1 MPGYFW
7 SAQFHGDESKI
18 RLVFDVLSKITA
30 KQGPHWTA
38 RKRKT
43 WWTFPPPRP
52 VPNMEVLVFPNTSEN
67 WLCSDGS
74 PYLGFAV
81 SRVLFLFQTLGW
93 FGDLSRGIS
102 CDFQSLFPVC
112 IVLEVMQCRG
122 RQLVGIAVETTV
134 SKVSF
139 CGLHLL
145 IWAFWG
151 SLTLNVPYH
160 KHQNVQSCL
169 SSFKQLI

>member
-52 VPNMEVLVFPNTSEN
+52 VPNMEVLVFPNSSEN

-74 PYLGFAV
+74 PYLGLPFHV
-81 SRVLFLFQTLGW
+81 FCFSSKRLNGLVI
-93 FGDLSRGIS
+93 SRGIS

-122 RQLVGIAVETTV
+122 RRLVGIAVETTV
-134 SKVSF
+134 SKVSC
-139 CGLHLL
+139 CGCYY
-145 IWAFWG
+145 I
-151 SLTLNVPYH
+151 
-160 KHQNVQSCL
+160 C
-169 SSFKQLI
+169 